1 LSADVLRA
9 AVIQMASVAD
19 TEVNLRAAEA
29 WVARA
34 ADGGAD
40 VALLPEFFASP
51 YFPNQQREE
60 AFELAAPLAEHPVL
74 ERMQRVAKRHNVL
87 LPVTLFERDG
97 PHFFDTLAV
106 VDRDGSVVHVHRKA
120 HIPDGP
126 GYQEKYYFR
135 PGATP
140 LTAVDTSLGRLGFA
154 ICWEQWFPEVARLLT
169 LTGADAIF
177 YPSTIGSEPEEV
189 GAIHTQ
195 PMWTRAM
202 VGHAVV
208 NSVYVVASNR
218 VGLEGDASYY
228 GGSFIADPYGDTL
241 VAADDGE
248 GVWHADL
255 DLAWARK
262 NRAGF
267 GWFRDRRPDLY
278 GGLTEE
284 P

>member
-1 LSADVLRA
+1 MGNLRA
-9 AVIQMASVAD
+9 AVIQMASTPD
-19 TEVNLRAAEA
+19 VNANLEQAEA
-29 WVARA
+29 RVAQA
-34 ADGGAD
+34 AKEGAKL
-40 VALLPEFFASP
+40 ALLPEFFASP
-51 YFPNQQREE
+51 YFPHRQREE
-60 AFELAAPLAEHPVL
+60 AFELAAPLEGHPVL
-74 ERMQRVAKRHNVL
+74 KRMQRLAVLHDVL

-97 PHFFDTLAV
+97 PHFFDTLVV
-106 VDRDGSVVHVHRKA
+106 VDRDGSVVHMHRKG

-140 LTAVDTSLGRLGFA
+140 IAAVSTSLGRLGFA
-154 ICWEQWFPEVARLLT
+154 VCWEQWFPEVARLLT

-177 YPSTIGSEPEEV
+177 YPSTIGSEPEEA
-189 GAIHTQ
+189 GAMDTQ
-195 PMWTRAM
+195 PLWTRAM

-208 NSVYVVASNR
+208 NSVYVVAANR
-218 VGLEGDASYY
+218 VGVEGDASYY
-228 GGSFIADPYGDTL
+228 GGSFVADPHGEMVT
-241 VAADDGE
+241 VASDAP

-255 DLAWARK
+255 DLRWARR

-278 GGLTEE
+278 GGLADA